1 MRFTR
6 LIASIVALLPG
17 GLSLPACADGP
28 HGEEA
33 SESVYIIAHL
43 DVLPMTAGGVDFLQ
57 QGYSLLFKYRDES
70 RADPGLESFRVLDLA
85 PPTTNHS
92 EIVQAWRSYA
102 AYQQHLAQPRTTT
115 FRFEIQNNPRFGGI
129 CCVGSPIDDRQYSL
143 LRSFGAPWP
152 SPAVATTVGPA
163 GAVFIISYVE
173 FLPQADAKGT
183 QRELLDYGV
192 ATSRST
198 GTGILS
204 YSILRE
210 LGRANRYA
218 ILEIWADRK
227 AYDLWQSA
235 DATRTFARNIR
246 PMLASPIDH
255 RFTSLCG
262 TTYVDG
268 AGCTPP

>member
-1 MRFTR
+1 MRFTG
-6 LIASIVALLPG
+6 LVASIVALLAG
-17 GLSLPACADGP
+17 GLSLSAFADGS
-28 HGEEA
+28 HGDEA
-33 SESVYIIAHL
+33 AGSVYVIAHL

-70 RADPGLESFRVLDLA
+70 KADPGLESFRVLDLA

-102 AYQQHLAQPRTTT
+102 AYQKHLAQPRTIT

-143 LRSFGAPWP
+143 VRSFGAPWS
-152 SPAVATTVGPA
+152 SPVVATSIGPA
-163 GAVFIISYVE
+163 DAVFVISYLE
-173 FLPQADAKGT
+173 FLPQGDAKEA
-183 QRELLDYGV
+183 QRTLLEYGE
-192 ATSRST
+192 ATSRSNAA
-198 GTGILS
+198 GILS

-210 LGRANRYA
+210 LSRTNRYA
-218 ILEIWADRK
+218 ILEIWAGRKIYDR
-227 AYDLWQSA
+227 WQSA
-235 DATRTFARNIR
+235 DATRTFATNIR

-262 TTYVDG
+262 ETYVDG
-268 AGCTPP
+268 AGCTSP